1 MAMKEKPLKKVS
13 IHLILIIASIMSL
26 YPVLRVLT
34 IALRPDGQA
43 FSSSLAIIPENPSF
57 QAFHKIL
64 FERGYT
70 GGKAMKEFNIIS
82 ELKKIDINEKKVEV
96 LEFENSKIEFMKS
109 YKELKDKYK
118 KSGQSEKIKIVNDNK
133 KEFDR
138 SYKRSKETYDIY
150 KKNWGLSI
158 EEMDT
163 KLLKLQ
169 KKMNS
174 KVYQFFNS
182 SFWTWFKNSV
192 IVSFFTVVF
201 GVSFA
206 STAGYAFS
214 RYEFPGKS
222 FGMTFFLVTQMFPPT
237 MLLLP
242 LYLFMSR
249 IGLVNT
255 YAGLIIVYSTTA
267 LPLCVWQMKGYYDTI
282 PYSLEEAALI
292 DGCSPFKAFYQI
304 IMPLVKPGLVVTAL
318 FSFMAAWTDFVVVRV
333 MMQQEELKTLS
344 LGLQGMNGK
353 YLVEW
358 SNFSAA
364 SILVMI
370 PAMLIF
376 IYLSKYLVS
385 GLTLGGVKE

>member
-1 MAMKEKPLKKVS
+1 MAVQEKLSKKIS
-13 IHLILIIASIMSL
+13 IHMVLIIASIISI

-34 IALRPDGQA
+34 IALRPNGQA
-43 FSSSLAIIPENPSF
+43 FSSSLAIIPKDASF
-57 QAFHKIL
+57 QAFNKIL
-64 FERGYT
+64 FERGYS
-70 GGKAMKEFNIIS
+70 GGNAQKEINIIEELKRIDVENKKADYKEFLKSKQKFFNKYEKLKYEYKQEGKNGKINV
-82 ELKKIDINEKKVEV
+82 LKKR
-96 LEFENSKIEFMKS
+96 
-109 YKELKDKYK
+109 
-118 KSGQSEKIKIVNDNK
+118 K
-133 KEFDR
+133 KEFLR
-138 SYKRSKETYDIY
+138 TYKRKNEIYQIY
-150 KKNWGLSI
+150 KSNWNLTEEEKNI
-158 EEMDT
+158 
-163 KLLKLQ
+163 KLNKLE
-169 KKMNS
+169 KRVES
-174 KVYQFFNS
+174 KIYRFFNS

-255 YAGLIIVYSTTA
+255 YAGLIIVYCTTA

-304 IMPLVKPGLVVTAL
+304 IVPLVKPGLVVTAL

-358 SNFSAA
+358 SSFSAA

-376 IYLSKYLVS
+376 VNLSKYLVS